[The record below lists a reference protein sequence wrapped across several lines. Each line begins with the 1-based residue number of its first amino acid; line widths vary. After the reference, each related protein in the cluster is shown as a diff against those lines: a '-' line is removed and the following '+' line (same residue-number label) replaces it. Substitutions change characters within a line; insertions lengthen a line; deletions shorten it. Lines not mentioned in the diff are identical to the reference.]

1 MLSVWR
7 FLFLTWESSFHHLH
21 DKLMV
26 FIGSLSIRKVGQYYE
41 VSYARGVGK
50 VKGELSQEEGAKLQN
65 KKVNKI

>member
-1 MLSVWR
+1 
-7 FLFLTWESSFHHLH
+7 
-21 DKLMV
+21 MV

-65 KKVNKI
+65 KKVNKIW